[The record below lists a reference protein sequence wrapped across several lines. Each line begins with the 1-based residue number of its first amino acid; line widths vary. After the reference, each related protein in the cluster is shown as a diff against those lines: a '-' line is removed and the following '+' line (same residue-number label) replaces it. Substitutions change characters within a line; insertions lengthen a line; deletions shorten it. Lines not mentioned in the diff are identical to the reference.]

1 MMRAA
6 CVIASCVKMP
16 ESRDLL
22 AGNLVW
28 VKCLMPATL
37 AQRKRLQERR
47 ERRLLL
53 PLRGAD
59 EFESS
64 ESSNSDSEK
73 EEKVL
78 QYRAESFLV
87 GGSDAAAAAAA
98 SVTSAVSGIP
108 KYKRQ
113 SMLKHSRKILSVI
126 RAEIYEAK
134 EIQHA
139 LRKKIKRIDREKR
152 RNKQARA
159 KRTLDAV
166 IAAMNKSG
174 GLEAWNLCW
183 IGLD

>member
-6 CVIASCVKMP
+6 CVIASVLRCQRA
-16 ESRDLL
+16 EIYSLEIWFGSS
-22 AGNLVW
+22 AS
-28 VKCLMPATL
+28 CLQHF

-113 SMLKHSRKILSVI
+113 SMLKHSQKDPKCNS
-126 RAEIYEAK
+126 
-134 EIQHA
+134 
-139 LRKKIKRIDREKR
+139 R
-152 RNKQARA
+152 RD
-159 KRTLDAV
+159 L
-166 IAAMNKSG
+166 
-174 GLEAWNLCW
+174 
-183 IGLD
+183 